1 MSPFGDIHTSDT
13 ITLSKSVKISQNW
26 AKLKNTNN
34 RKKLTGFRRAPC
46 AKRYGDGISMA
57 SVQNSQRFRKN
68 KMAAKKIGTFYG
80 FRVLGNTFSW
90 HSLWSGLH
98 FALTK
103 TTAICVYFSAASPK
117 VLTLS
122 KIWRGRCTL
131 SDSLSKWEGHIDRLE
146 CGQLRLLTGV
156 KGRKFETS
164 SSKDT
169 RDIHGRSGQHLR
181 G

>member
-13 ITLSKSVKISQNW
+13 IPLSKSAKIFQNE

-34 RKKLTGFRRAPC
+34 RKKSTGFRRTPC
-46 AKRYGDGISMA
+46 AKHTDVCISMA
-57 SVQNSQRFRKN
+57 SMQISQHFRKN
-68 KMAAKKIGTFYG
+68 KTATNKIWTFYG
-80 FRVLGNTFSW
+80 FRVLVKHIFQ
-90 HSLWSGLH
+90 HALWSGLH

-103 TTAICVYFSAASPK
+103 TTAICMYFSVASPK

-131 SDSLSKWEGHIDRLE
+131 SASLSKWEGHIDRLE

-156 KGRKFETS
+156 KGRKFENS
-164 SSKDT
+164 STKDT
-169 RDIHGRSGQHLR
+169 WDIHEKSGQHLR

>member
-1 MSPFGDIHTSDT
+1 MKKIEVRES
-13 ITLSKSVKISQNW
+13 TLYCSYKQHYIRNYI
-26 AKLKNTNN
+26 
-34 RKKLTGFRRAPC
+34 RAPC
-46 AKRYGDGISMA
+46 AKCIGDGISMA
-57 SVQNSQRFRKN
+57 SVQISQHFRE
-68 KMAAKKIGTFYG
+68 KKSCQENLDILWLQGARKHIF
-80 FRVLGNTFSW
+80 V

-103 TTAICVYFSAASPK
+103 TTAICVYFSLSSPK

-131 SDSLSKWEGHIDRLE
+131 SASLSKWEGHIDWLE
-146 CGQLRLLTGV
+146 RGQLRLLTGV

-164 SSKDT
+164 STKDT
-169 RDIHGRSGQHLR
+169 RDIHERSGQHLL

>member
-1 MSPFGDIHTSDT
+1 MLKYSQIKPNWRIQITVKNWLVFAAPPALNVWAPAFLWLQCKFHNILGKTKWLPRNFGH
-13 ITLSKSVKISQNW
+13 
-26 AKLKNTNN
+26 
-34 RKKLTGFRRAPC
+34 F
-46 AKRYGDGISMA
+46 MA
-57 SVQNSQRFRKN
+57 SGYPENIF
-68 KMAAKKIGTFYG
+68 A
-80 FRVLGNTFSW
+80 

-103 TTAICVYFSAASPK
+103 TTAICMYFSVASPK

-131 SDSLSKWEGHIDRLE
+131 LASLSKWEGHIDRLE

-164 SSKDT
+164 STKDT
-169 RDIHGRSGQHLR
+169 RDIHERSGQHLR